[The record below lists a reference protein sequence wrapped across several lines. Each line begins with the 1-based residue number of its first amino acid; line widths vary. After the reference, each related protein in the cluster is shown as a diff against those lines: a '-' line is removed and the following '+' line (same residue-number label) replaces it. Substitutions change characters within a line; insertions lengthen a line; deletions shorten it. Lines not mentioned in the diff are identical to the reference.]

1 MMMLISFSSF
11 YSGSRWLLNNKFG
24 KKESKELNN
33 HGTWYGVQAS
43 SISLFLNKTEITR
56 NILENK
62 FEKLML
68 KKSSPMA
75 LNHLKCI
82 VIRRW
87 TITYLISWA
96 FSIWRRLVKILI
108 SICGTIG
115 HQRVPD
121 YKRDWIIC
129 CHML

>member
-1 MMMLISFSSF
+1 MMVLISFSSF
-11 YSGSRWLLNNKFG
+11 YSRRRWLLNNKFG
-24 KKESKELNN
+24 KKENKELNK
-33 HGTWYGVQAS
+33 HGTWYCVQAS
-43 SISLFLNKTEITR
+43 SISLFLNKTEINR

-62 FEKLML
+62 FEKLIAE
-68 KKSSPMA
+68 KSSPMA

-82 VIRRW
+82 GIRRW
-87 TITYLISWA
+87 TIIYLISWA

-108 SICGTIG
+108 SICVTIG
-115 HQRVPD
+115 HQKVPD